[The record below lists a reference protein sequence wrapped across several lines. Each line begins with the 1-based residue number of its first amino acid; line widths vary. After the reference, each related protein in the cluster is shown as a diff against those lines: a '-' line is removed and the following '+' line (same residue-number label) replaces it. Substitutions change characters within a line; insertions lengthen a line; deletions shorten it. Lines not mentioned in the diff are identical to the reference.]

1 MSKSPAQPNTFDR
14 AYTILNK
21 AQKKAVDTIEGP
33 VMVIAGPGTGK
44 TTILTLR
51 IANILRLTDT
61 SPDSILALTFT
72 ESGAHTMRRKLLET
86 IGPAA
91 YKVAIHTFHGFAAHT
106 IEYHPDYFSRIIGS
120 KLITEAEQIRII
132 EKIIESGDI
141 EALRPYGDPTYYVRP
156 VLREIHVLKRENV
169 SPAVLLKSVDVEE
182 ESGGELS
189 ATETEKRAKRVIK
202 NKELAFVYSEYEK
215 ALAKAKQYDFDDM
228 LLEIIRATEKDA
240 DFKLILQEKY
250 QYILADEHQ
259 DANAAQ
265 NRILEL
271 LSDFHQSPN
280 LFIVGDDKQA
290 IYRFQGASLEN
301 FLYFSHK
308 YPDAVVIDLE
318 HNYRSHQGILD
329 AAHSLI
335 GKNPSMLGRNLTE
348 LKSLLMGRRAIHVL
362 ECATVDDELEMI
374 VHRIKTLLEEGETP
388 DEIAVLYRDNKHAAS
403 LAAILKSHGISHRI
417 ESDHNVMDDMDVVK
431 ILTLCRAIQDPS
443 DGSALAQALFIREL
457 GADSAEVAAL
467 CARASKERK
476 PLHRLLKET
485 VDPQTKSV
493 RQAYARIIDWS
504 HQAKLVSCSVFL
516 QKVIQETN
524 LLLAIV
530 SAPDSLERLNSVQAF
545 FDHVV
550 AASQSARIFRLADF
564 MAYLDITEAHGIST
578 RRTYTE
584 HIHGVRLMTAHRAK
598 GQEFNYVF
606 IIHVVD
612 GVWGNRS
619 SRHLFHI
626 PVIEHARATGRID
639 DERRLFYVALTRARK
654 DVTVSYASSDVSKDT
669 IASQFISEIDP
680 SLLETEKVH
689 VEDPTARMITAFMS
703 QKSTVLDTSIS
714 ILQPDFVRAKFLGQP
729 LSVTH
734 LNNYLECPW
743 RYFFVNL
750 IRIPQAE
757 NKHQLYGTA
766 IHAALRTFFDSYKEG
781 EDLVLKR
788 LIELFVYHVDAL
800 PFAADDREDALKKG
814 TKALEGYHKTYY
826 PQWNRRLLSEYAV
839 RGTEVAI
846 EKGVTL
852 ELSGKLDKIELIDD
866 RNVVVVDYKT
876 GKPKSRN
883 QIEGKVASNSGGEGN
898 YFRQLAFY
906 KLLLEGDAKFNLK
919 YGEIDFIE
927 PNDRG
932 KYKVERFEIDSEA
945 VQKVKDE
952 IVAMAKDILSLS
964 FIDSECDDPHCEY
977 CVLGKLLVD
986 K

>member
-1 MSKSPAQPNTFDR
+1 MPHRNNQSSVFDR
-14 AYTILNK
+14 AYAILNK
-21 AQKKAVDTIEGP
+21 AQKKAVDTIDGP

-51 IANILRLTDT
+51 IATILRLTDT

-72 ESGAHTMRRKLLET
+72 ESGSHTMRRKLLET

-106 IEYHPDYFSRIIGS
+106 IEYHPDYFARIIGS

-132 EKIIESGDI
+132 EKIIASRDI

-156 VLREIHVLKRENV
+156 VLREIHVLKRENI
-169 SPAVLLKSVDVEE
+169 SPAVLLKSVDIEE
-182 ESGGELS
+182 ESDGELS
-189 ATETEKRAKRVIK
+189 ATEAEKRAKRVLK

-215 ALAKAKQYDFDDM
+215 ALAHAKQYDFDDM
-228 LLEIIRATEKDA
+228 LLEIIRAMEQNPE
-240 DFKLILQEKY
+240 FKLILQEKY

-271 LSDFHQSPN
+271 LSDFHESPN

-335 GKNPSMLGRNLTE
+335 GKNPSMPGRDLTQ
-348 LKSLLMGRRAIHVL
+348 LRSLLMGRSPIRVV
-362 ECATVDDELEMI
+362 ECATVDDELEM
-374 VHRIKTLLEEGETP
+374 VAHRIKVLLDEGETP
-388 DEIAVLYRDNKHAAS
+388 DEIAVLYRDNKHAAP
-403 LAAILKSHGISHRI
+403 LAAMLKAQGIPHRI
-417 ESDHNVMDDMDVVK
+417 ESDHNVMDDIDVVK
-431 ILTLCRAIQDPS
+431 ILILCRAIQDPS
-443 DGSALAQALFIREL
+443 DGPAVAQALFIREL
-457 GADSAEVAAL
+457 GADSAEVAAMT
-467 CARASKERK
+467 ARASKEGK
-476 PLHRLLKET
+476 PLHRLLKE
-485 VDPQTKSV
+485 VSDPHTKSV
-493 RQAYARIIDWS
+493 RQAYARIIEWS
-504 HQAKLVSCSVFL
+504 HQAKLLSCSVFL
-516 QKVIQETN
+516 QKLIQETN

-550 AASQSARIFRLADF
+550 AASQSARVFRLADF
-564 MAYLDITEAHGIST
+564 MAYLDITEAHGVST

-606 IIHVVD
+606 IIHAID

-654 DVTVSYASSDVSKDT
+654 DVTISYASSDVSKDT
-669 IASQFISEIDP
+669 IATQFISEIDP
-680 SLLETEKVH
+680 SLRVTEKVQ
-689 VEDPTARMITAFMS
+689 VANPAARMITTFTH
-703 QKSTVLDTSIS
+703 QKASVPDTSVS
-714 ILQPDFVRAKFLGQP
+714 VLQPDFVRAKFLGQP

-734 LNNYLECPW
+734 LNNYMECAW

-781 EDLVLKR
+781 EDMSPKR
-788 LIELFVYHVDAL
+788 LVELFAHHVDTL
-800 PFAADDREDALKKG
+800 PFAAEDREDALKKG
-814 TKALEGYHKTYY
+814 TKALQGYYKTYY
-826 PQWNRRLLSEYAV
+826 PQWNRRLLSEYAI
-839 RGTEVAI
+839 RGTEVEI
-846 EKGVTL
+846 EKGVKL
-852 ELSGKLDKIELIDD
+852 HLSGKLDKIEMIDD
-866 RNVVVVDYKT
+866 THVVVVDYKT

-883 QIEGKVASNSGGEGN
+883 QIEGKVAGEGAGN

-906 KLLLEGDAKFNLK
+906 KLLLEGDTRFVFR

-932 KYKVERFEIDSEA
+932 KYKIERFEIDDEA
-945 VQKVKDE
+945 LAQVTSE
-952 IVAMAKDILSLS
+952 IVAMAKDIISLS
-964 FIDSECDDPHCEY
+964 FVRSECTDPHCEY
-977 CVLGKLLVD
+977 CALGKLLID